1 MGEHR
6 VPGQPAEVAAI
17 AKADAVITAWPPRGQ
32 ETVTLAQLLRRLPLF
47 ASLDE
52 QAATDLARH
61 CGKRRVPRGDL
72 IQLQGAR
79 SNELSL
85 LLSGRAHSF
94 RTDPRGRE
102 VIIDLIRV
110 GDPMGDLSLI
120 DGQPH
125 SSSIRSEDECD
136 LLLVP
141 GGVFAMTLATRPLV
155 AQVLLQL
162 LSQRVRTAFRRIA
175 SLAHQD
181 VGERL
186 LQRLLDLSVQD
197 GDEWVLRERI
207 ARQDLAKMIGASRE
221 MVSRTMKELET
232 ARTIRYRADGSIVL
246 RRTS

>member
-1 MGEHR
+1 M
-6 VPGQPAEVAAI
+6 AA
-17 AKADAVITAWPPRGQ
+17 AWPARGQ
-32 ETVTLAQLLRRLPLF
+32 ETVSLAQLLRRLPLF

-52 QAATDLARH
+52 PAADELARH
-61 CGKRRVPRGDL
+61 CSKRRARRGEL
-72 IQLQGAR
+72 IQVQGAR
-79 SNELSL
+79 TSELGV

-110 GDPMGDLSLI
+110 GDPLGDLALI

-125 SSSIRSEDECD
+125 SSSVRSEEECD
-136 LLLVP
+136 LLVVP
-141 GGVFAMTLATRPLV
+141 GNVFAITLATRPQV
-155 AQVLLQL
+155 AQVLLLQ
-162 LSQRVRTAFRRIA
+162 LSQRVRTAYRRVA

-186 LQRLLDLSVQD
+186 LQRLLDLSVPD

-246 RRTS
+246 RRMA

>member
-1 MGEHR
+1 MGEH
-6 VPGQPAEVAAI
+6 GQPWQPSEIATA
-17 AKADAVITAWPPRGQ
+17 AKADAVASAWPPRGQ
-32 ETVTLAQLLRRLPLF
+32 ESVSLAQLLRRLPLF

-52 QAATDLARH
+52 TSASELARH
-61 CGKRRVPRGDL
+61 CSKRRVARNEL
-72 IQLQGAR
+72 IQAQGAR
-79 SNELSL
+79 SADLGV

-110 GDPMGDLSLI
+110 GDPLGDLSLI

-125 SSSIRSEDECD
+125 SCSIRSEDDCD
-136 LLLVP
+136 LLVMP
-141 GGVFAMTLATRPLV
+141 GHVFAITLAHRAQV
-155 AQVLLQL
+155 AQVLLL
-162 LSQRVRTAFRRIA
+162 HLTQRVRAAHRRIA

-186 LQRLLDLSVQD
+186 LQRLLDLSVPD

>member
-1 MGEHR
+1 MGEH
-6 VPGQPAEVAAI
+6 GQPWQPSETVPAIKAEAVAA
-17 AKADAVITAWPPRGQ
+17 TWPPRGQ
-32 ETVTLAQLLRRLPLF
+32 ETVSLAQLLRRLPLF

-52 QAATDLARH
+52 QAAADLARH
-61 CGKRRVPRGDL
+61 CAKRRVPRGEL

-79 SNELSL
+79 SSDLGV

-110 GDPMGDLSLI
+110 GDLLGDLSLI

-125 SSSIRSEDECD
+125 SASIRSEDESD

-141 GGVFAMTLATRPLV
+141 GGVFAMTLASRPQV
-155 AQVLLQL
+155 AQVLLWQ
-162 LSQRVRTAFRRIA
+162 LSQRVRTAYRRIA

-186 LQRLLDLSVQD
+186 LQRLLDLSIQD

-246 RRTS
+246 RRIS

>member
-1 MGEHR
+1 MGEH
-6 VPGQPAEVAAI
+6 PQSGQRSEVAVI
-17 AKADAVITAWPPRGQ
+17 AKADAVASAWPPRGQ

-52 QAATDLARH
+52 QAAADLARH

-72 IQLQGAR
+72 IQVQGGR
-79 SNELSL
+79 SNELCL

-110 GDPMGDLSLI
+110 GDPLGDLSLI

-125 SSSIRSEDECD
+125 SSSVRSEDECD
-136 LLLVP
+136 LLQVP
-141 GGVFAMTLATRPLV
+141 GSVFAMTLATRPLV
-155 AQVLLQL
+155 AQVLLVQ
-162 LSQRVRTAFRRIA
+162 LSQRVRTAYRRIA

-186 LQRLLDLSVQD
+186 LQRLLDLSVPD

-246 RRTS
+246 RRLT

>member
-1 MGEHR
+1 MGEHA
-6 VPGQPAEVAAI
+6 QPWQPSEVAA
-17 AKADAVITAWPPRGQ
+17 AARPEPTTPVWPPRGQ
-32 ETVTLAQLLRRLPLF
+32 ETVSLAQLLRRLPLF

-52 QAATDLARH
+52 SAATELARH
-61 CGKRRVPRGDL
+61 CSKRRIPRGDL
-72 IQLQGAR
+72 ILSQGVR
-79 SNELSL
+79 SLELGV

-102 VIIDLIRV
+102 VIIDLIRI
-110 GDPMGDLSLI
+110 GDPLGDLSLI

-125 SSSIRSEDECD
+125 SSSIRSEDDCD
-136 LLLVP
+136 LLLMP
-141 GGVFAMTLATRPLV
+141 GGVFAMTLAAHPQV
-155 AQVLLQL
+155 AQMLLLQ
-162 LSQRVRTAFRRIA
+162 LSQRVRAAYRRIA

-186 LQRLLDLSVQD
+186 LQRLLDLSVPD

-246 RRTS
+246 RKTP